1 MAIIVEK
8 AHSKNECVMAFPY
21 GQIEKIQ
28 INTGNYRWML
38 DLEKG
43 TVQPLDLLLNVDK
56 KAAEEIRR
64 AMVQF
69 DEFLADSA
77 KRKAQEKAQGEAD
90 AIRDAMDAEVW

>member
-43 TVQPLDLLLNVDK
+43 TVQPLGWLLNVDK

-77 KRKAQEKAQGEAD
+77 KRKSEEKVQGAAD
-90 AIRDAMDAEVW
+90 AIHDAMEAEVW